1 MEENSVISATIESL
15 SRDFTIAKDTP
26 LLNSDDL
33 GRIHLLRN
41 ILAERLNEML
51 QNNFEKLRFYLYRI
65 DIPEETVARLYTE
78 TNRSDLHFKLAD
90 LIIEREMQK
99 VRTRL
104 AYEESRMR
112 EQGSGSKSQLSS

>member
-1 MEENSVISATIESL
+1 MEENAVISATIESI
-15 SRDFTIAKDTP
+15 SQEFTIEKDEA
-26 LLNSDDL
+26 LLKSDDL
-33 GRIHLLRN
+33 ARIHVLRN
-41 ILAERLNEML
+41 ILAEKLNELL
-51 QNNFEKLRFYLYRI
+51 QNNFEKLRFFLYRV

-104 AYEESRMR
+104 AYEESKRQ
-112 EQGSGSKSQLSS
+112 EHGSGSEDQLPS